1 MSVSKRLRF
10 EVFRRDGFACRYCGA
25 TASDTT
31 LTIDHVVPVALGGT
45 DDPGNLATACKDCN
59 AGKSSSSPD
68 PRWVARIAQDATQ
81 WAAAQKMTAARAAAL
96 SWLIGALSGD
106 ASDQLEDAAGRSVLA
121 REFFDNVSEDD
132 ESEFDYSGWDIELA
146 ATVRAFQL
154 DSDNLTAWMV
164 QARHLLR
171 NVIPG
176 DEAAW
181 LAESHATFIANGFPR
196 PGRHEVLRYALALAV
211 RDVVSKIPAHE
222 LQAGVAGVVDP
233 WGEA

>member
-1 MSVSKRLRF
+1 VSVSKRLRF

-25 TASDTT
+25 TASDTP
-31 LTIDHVVPVALGGT
+31 LTIDHVVPIALGGT
-45 DDPGNLATACKDCN
+45 DDFANLATACKDCN

-68 PRWVARIAQDATQ
+68 PQWVAEVAQEAAR
-81 WAAAQKMTAARAAAL
+81 WAVAQKAVAARASAL
-96 SWLIGALSGD
+96 FWLIGALSGD
-106 ASDQLEDAAGRSVLA
+106 ASDQLSNATGRSALA
-121 REFFDNVSEDD
+121 REFFDDVSEDD
-132 ESEFDYSGWDIELA
+132 EAEFDYSGWDTELA

-181 LAESHATFIANGFPR
+181 LAKSHATFVANGFSR
-196 PGRHEVLRYALALAV
+196 PGRHEVLRYALTLAV
-211 RDVVSKIPAHE
+211 HDLVRKASGLDR
-222 LQAGVAGVVDP
+222 VAVANNP
-233 WGEA
+233 WGED

>member
-25 TASDTT
+25 TASTTT

-45 DDPGNLATACKDCN
+45 DDPVNLVTACKDCN
-59 AGKSSSSPD
+59 AGKSSSTPD
-68 PRWVARIAQDATQ
+68 PRWVAEIAQSAAEWASAQ
-81 WAAAQKMTAARAAAL
+81 KLAAARVSAL
-96 SWLIGALSGD
+96 SWLIGALSAD
-106 ASDQLEDAAGRSVLA
+106 ASDQLGNAAGRSVLA
-121 REFFDNVSEDD
+121 REFFDDISEDD
-132 ESEFDYSGWDIELA
+132 ESEADYSGWDTELA
-146 ATVRAFQL
+146 ATVRAFQF

-171 NVIPG
+171 DVLAG

-181 LAESHATFIANGFPR
+181 LAESRATFIANGFPH

-211 RDVVSKIPAHE
+211 RELVHRAGATIPA
-222 LQAGVAGVVDP
+222 GDP
-233 WGEA
+233 WGEG

>member
-1 MSVSKRLRF
+1 VSVSKRLRF

-25 TASDTT
+25 TASDAP

-68 PRWVARIAQDATQ
+68 PRWLAEIAQHAAQ
-81 WAAAQKMTAARAAAL
+81 WAAAQKTAAAREDAL
-96 SWLIGALSGD
+96 SCLIGALSGD
-106 ASDQLEDAAGRSVLA
+106 ASDRLGNAIGRSVLA
-121 REFFDNVSEDD
+121 REFFDDVSEDD
-132 ESEFDYSGWDIELA
+132 ESVVGYSGWDTELA

-154 DSDNLTAWMV
+154 DSDDLCAWMV

-171 NVIPG
+171 DVLPG
-176 DEAAW
+176 DEAVW
-181 LAESHATFIANGFPR
+181 LAESHATFVANGFPH

-211 RDVVSKIPAHE
+211 RDVVSQLPAHE
-222 LQAGVAGVVDP
+222 LPVGVAGVVDP
-233 WGEA
+233 WGEG